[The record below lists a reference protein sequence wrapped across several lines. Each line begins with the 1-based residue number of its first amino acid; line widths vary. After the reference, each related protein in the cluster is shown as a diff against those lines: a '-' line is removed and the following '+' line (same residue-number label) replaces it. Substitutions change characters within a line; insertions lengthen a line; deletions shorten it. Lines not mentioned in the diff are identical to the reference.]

1 MVIESGRR
9 KIVDELHRP
18 YRRNYPR
25 LKVLVRG
32 IDETWQA
39 DLVDMKKY
47 SQVNKGFTF
56 LLTVIDIVSKYAWAI
71 PLKNKEGLTLKKVFK
86 DLLEKG
92 RVPVNL
98 EVDKGTEFY
107 NKHVKSLLKEN
118 KIHLYSSYS
127 HLKAS
132 IIERFNRSL
141 KSEMWKKFTLNGNN
155 KWIDILDDLVKKYNK
170 RIHRTIKMRPID
182 VNKTNER
189 EVLDRI
195 RATKYYKIR
204 ENKKPKFKI
213 GDVVRISKEKNIF
226 EKGYTPNWTTENFT
240 ITKIHLTTPFTYNIK
255 DYRDNSIDG
264 KFYEEELQKCKYPDT
279 YLIERVIRKRGDRVL
294 VKWLGF
300 DDTHNQWINKSDL

>member
-1 MVIESGRR
+1 MALEPQR
-9 KIVDELHRP
+9 KRIVDELHKPCRK
-18 YRRNYPR
+18 NYPR

-47 SQVNKGFTF
+47 SQVNRGFTF

-71 PLKNKEGLTLKKVFK
+71 PLKNKEGLTLKKVLN
-86 DLLEKG
+86 DLLKKG
-92 RVPVNL
+92 RVPINL
-98 EVDKGTEFY
+98 QVDKGTEFY
-107 NKHVKSLLKEN
+107 NKHVKSLLKEY

-141 KSEMWKKFTLNGNN
+141 KSEMWKNFTLNGNN
-155 KWIDILDDLVKKYNK
+155 KWIDMLNDLMKKYNK
-170 RIHRTIKMRPID
+170 RVHRTIQVRPID
-182 VNKTNER
+182 VNKANEK
-189 EVLDRI
+189 EILERI
-195 RATKYYKIR
+195 RAAKYYKIN

-213 GDVVRISKEKNIF
+213 GDVVRISKEKHIF

-240 ITKIHLTTPFTYNIK
+240 ITKVRPTIPVTYNIK
-255 DYRDNSIDG
+255 DYRNESIDG
-264 KFYEEELQKCKYPDT
+264 IFYEEELQKSKYPGI
-279 YLIERVIRKRGDRVL
+279 YLIERVIRKRGENLL

-300 DDTHNQWINKSDL
+300 DDTHNQWIHKNDL